1 MPPDAFTNLG
11 TPNFVENRSL
21 NIQDGESDVSDKQ
34 EEMIRYLREQ
44 KEKLSKQILEL
55 NARVKQLET
64 TSKGDVSHIISRKN
78 EELRLL
84 AAEVRKHR
92 EEKKKVFDL
101 FFFFK
106 IKRDEYKSESE
117 EYKRQLQRLENS
129 VNVELDFHNK

>member
-101 FFFFK
+101 FSFLK
-106 IKRDEYKSESE
+106 
-117 EYKRQLQRLENS
+117 
-129 VNVELDFHNK
+129 